1 MVIKEIK
8 EKMVKETVRKCIVS
22 GKVSEKDLLLR
33 FTLTPDG
40 VVVPDFKKKLPGKGV
55 YVTNSKRLLTEAV
68 VKGAFSKALKSKA
81 KAGNEL
87 IEQVEN
93 LLRKQA
99 LDAVSLSR
107 KAGILVFGL
116 DKVLETIKKNK
127 AAFLLEA
134 SDSGQ
139 DGQKK
144 AEAAAKDI
152 KIFKIFKS
160 EELDKELAK
169 ESTVYLAFCKSKM
182 ADMVEEAFERL
193 TSFLEN

>member
-1 MVIKEIK
+1 
-8 EKMVKETVRKCIVS
+8 MVKETVRKCIVS
-22 GKVSEKDLLLR
+22 GKVLEKDQMLR
-33 FTLTPDG
+33 FTTAPDG
-40 VVVPDFKKKLPGKGV
+40 LVVPDFKKKLPGKGV
-55 YVTNSKRLLTEAV
+55 YVTNSKKLLTEAI
-68 VKGAFSKALKSKA
+68 VKGAFSKALKIKTKA
-81 KAGNEL
+81 DSDL
-87 IEQVEN
+87 IEQVEH

-99 LDAVSLSR
+99 LDAVSLAK
-107 KAGILVFGL
+107 KAGVLVFGL

-127 AAFLLEA
+127 ASFLLEA

-139 DGQKK
+139 DGRKK

-182 ADMVEEAFERL
+182 ADMVEEAFKKL